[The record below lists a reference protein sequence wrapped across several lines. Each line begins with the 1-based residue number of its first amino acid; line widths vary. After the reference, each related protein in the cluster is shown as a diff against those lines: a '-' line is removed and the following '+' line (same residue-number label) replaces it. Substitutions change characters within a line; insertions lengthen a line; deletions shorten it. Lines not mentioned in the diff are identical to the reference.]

1 MGTIVEGD
9 LDNLLDLVLDN
20 LLDLVKMMHRSVLDL
35 PEIMRVVT
43 TVKIDER
50 QDKSA
55 SIAGKVAAVKK
66 ELAE

>member
-1 MGTIVEGD
+1 
-9 LDNLLDLVLDN
+9 